1 MFTTVAIA
9 TTDLTPATGYIVG
22 LATAGALTD
31 YRVYQCPAV
40 IPSASIKHH
49 RITNQLSVWGAPA
62 AAVIADM
69 QCIISKADA
78 AGHPLVINNAAW
90 AWDFLQSTAQRHNMT
105 LNAPTAGIIDPQV
118 LDQHISGSRFKR
130 PLKKILPD
138 LGWQGPIPT
147 DPRGVAS
154 ALVGVTNR
162 LYSLEALAGADLAH
176 ASASLYQEQEAENL
190 AYRKAQDLP
199 YRPTLPYP
207 VPGA

>member
-49 RITNQLSVWGAPA
+49 RITNQLSAWGAPA

-105 LNAPTAGIIDPQV
+105 LTAPAAGIIDPQV

-130 PLKKILPD
+130 PLKQILPD
-138 LGWQGPIPT
+138 LGWTGTIPT
-147 DPRGVAS
+147 DPQGIAW
-154 ALVGVTNR
+154 ALVGLTSR
-162 LYSLEALAGADLAH
+162 LHEAEALAGANLPDL
-176 ASASLYQEQEAENL
+176 SARAYKEQEEENL
-190 AYRKAQDLP
+190 TYRKAQGLP

-207 VPGA
+207 GQP